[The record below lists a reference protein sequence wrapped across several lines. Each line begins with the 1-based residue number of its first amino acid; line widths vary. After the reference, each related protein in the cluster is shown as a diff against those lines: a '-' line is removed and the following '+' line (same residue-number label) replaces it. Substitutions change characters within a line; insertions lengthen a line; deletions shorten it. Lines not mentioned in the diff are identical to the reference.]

1 MQKLCTFNNFLTFV
15 LDIVQDVASK
25 GLYLV
30 FEYSK
35 SEELL
40 NALVEQ
46 LTSGKRQAVQV
57 TDDTKLF
64 EEGQLGTAPSG

>member
-1 MQKLCTFNNFLTFV
+1 M
-15 LDIVQDVASK
+15 ASK

-40 NALVEQ
+40 TALVDQ
-46 LTSGKRQAVQV
+46 LTSGKRHAIQV
-57 TDDTKLF
+57 SESTKLF
-64 EEGQLGTAPSG
+64 EAGQLGTAPTG